1 MSDAVLYEVS
11 DSVATLT
18 LNRPERMNAWNAD
31 LDRGMSTAL
40 AAARDDD
47 AVRAIV
53 VTGAGRAFCAGA
65 DLGGGGDTFAGREEP
80 SAGER
85 EGLAP
90 RMKDPDTGDSVQQLL
105 PYQVSKPVIAAIN
118 GPAVGIGMTY
128 PMLCDVRIAADTAK
142 LGFVFTRR
150 GMMPELAAHT
160 IVQRVAGFSNAAHLL
175 MSGRIFTGV
184 EAAELGIVT
193 KAVPKDELLQT
204 ARAMAA
210 EYLLAAPVSVAIT
223 KRLLW
228 EGMHTGIADMMRRED
243 EVFPWVGNQ
252 ADAREGILSFL
263 EKRDPEWQLSAAR
276 DLPEWF
282 A

>member
-1 MSDAVLYEVS
+1 MSDAVLYEVA
-11 DSVATLT
+11 DSIATVT
-18 LNRPERMNAWNAD
+18 LNRPERMNAWSAD
-31 LDRGMSTAL
+31 IDRGMSTAL

-47 AVRAIV
+47 AVRAII

-65 DLGGGGDTFAGREEP
+65 DLGGGGDTFAGRE
-80 SAGER
+80 
-85 EGLAP
+85 
-90 RMKDPDTGDSVQQLL
+90 DTGDSVQQLL
-105 PYQVSKPVIAAIN
+105 PYHVPKPVIAAIN

-175 MSGRIFTGV
+175 MSGRIFTGA

-193 KAVPKDELLQT
+193 RAVPKDELLRT

-210 EYLLAAPVSVAIT
+210 EYRLAAPVSVAIT

-228 EGMHTGIADMMRRED
+228 EGMHTGIADMLERED
-243 EVFPWVGNQ
+243 AVFSWLGNQ

-276 DLPEWF
+276 DLPEGF

>member
-1 MSDAVLYEVS
+1 MSDAVLYEVA
-11 DSVATLT
+11 DSIATLT
-18 LNRPERMNAWNAD
+18 LNRPERMNAWSAD

-47 AVRAIV
+47 AVRAII

-65 DLGGGGDTFAGREEP
+65 DLGGGADTFAGRE
-80 SAGER
+80 
-85 EGLAP
+85 
-90 RMKDPDTGDSVQQLL
+90 DTGDNVQQLL
-105 PYQVSKPVIAAIN
+105 PYHVPKPVIAAIN

-175 MSGRIFTGV
+175 MSGRIVTGA

-193 KAVPKDELLQT
+193 KAVPKNELLQT

-228 EGMHTGIADMMRRED
+228 EGMHTGIADMLERED
-243 EVFPWVGNQ
+243 EVFSWLGNQ

-276 DLPEWF
+276 DLPEGF

>member
-1 MSDAVLYEVS
+1 MSDAVLYEVA
-11 DSVATLT
+11 DSIATVT
-18 LNRPERMNAWNAD
+18 LNRPERMNAWSAD
-31 LDRGMSTAL
+31 IDRGMSTAL

-47 AVRAIV
+47 AVRAII

-65 DLGGGGDTFAGREEP
+65 DLGGGGDTFAGRGEP
-80 SAGER
+80 DAGE
-85 EGLAP
+85 
-90 RMKDPDTGDSVQQLL
+90 DVQQLL
-105 PYQVSKPVIAAIN
+105 PYHVPKPVIAAIN

-175 MSGRIFTGV
+175 MSGRIFTGA

-193 KAVPKDELLQT
+193 RAVPKDELQRT

-210 EYLLAAPVSVAIT
+210 EYRLAAPVSVAIT

-228 EGMHTGIADMMRRED
+228 EGMHTGIADMLERED
-243 EVFPWVGNQ
+243 AVFSWLGNQ

-276 DLPEWF
+276 DLPEGF

>member
-1 MSDAVLYEVS
+1 MSDEAVIYEVS
-11 DSVATLT
+11 EGVATLT
-18 LNRPERMNAWNAD
+18 LNRPERMNAWNAAID
-31 LDRGMSTAL
+31 QGMSTAL

-47 AVRAIV
+47 AVRAII

-65 DLGGGGDTFAGREEP
+65 DLGGGADTFAGREDRD
-80 SAGER
+80 AG
-85 EGLAP
+85 GNVA
-90 RMKDPDTGDSVQQLL
+90 QLL
-105 PYQVSKPVIAAIN
+105 PYDVPKPVIAAIN

-128 PMLCDVRIAADTAK
+128 PMLCDVRIAAETAK

-175 MSGRIFTGV
+175 MSGRIVTGA
-184 EAAELGIVT
+184 EAAELGIVSQ
-193 KAVPKDELLQT
+193 AVPKEALLDT

-210 EYLLAAPVSVAIT
+210 EYRYAAPVSVAVT

-228 EGMHTGIADMMRRED
+228 EGMHTGVSAMMQREE
-243 EVFPWVGNQ
+243 EVFPWFGNQ
-252 ADAREGILSFL
+252 ADAREGVLSFL
-263 EKRDPEWQLSAAR
+263 EKRDPEWKLSAAR
-276 DLPEWF
+276 DRPEGF

>member
-1 MSDAVLYEVS
+1 MSDAVLYEVA

-18 LNRPERMNAWNAD
+18 LNRPERMNAWSAD
-31 LDRGMSTAL
+31 LDQGMSAAL

-47 AVRAIV
+47 AVRAII

-65 DLGGGGDTFAGREEP
+65 DLAGGAGTFAGRNEP
-80 SAGER
+80 DA
-85 EGLAP
+85 A
-90 RMKDPDTGDSVQQLL
+90 DNVQQTL
-105 PYQVSKPVIAAIN
+105 PYQIPKPVIAAIN

-252 ADAREGILSFL
+252 ADAREGVLSFL
-263 EKRDPEWQLSAAR
+263 EKRNPEWQLSAAR
-276 DLPEWF
+276 DLPEGF

>member
-1 MSDAVLYEVS
+1 MSDAVLYEVA
-11 DSVATLT
+11 DSIAILT
-18 LNRPERMNAWNAD
+18 LNRPERMNAWSAD
-31 LDRGMSTAL
+31 IDRGMSTAL

-47 AVRAIV
+47 AVRAII

-65 DLGGGGDTFAGREEP
+65 DLGGGGDTFAGRE
-80 SAGER
+80 
-85 EGLAP
+85 
-90 RMKDPDTGDSVQQLL
+90 DTGDNVQQLL
-105 PYQVSKPVIAAIN
+105 PYHVPKPVIAAIN

-175 MSGRIFTGV
+175 MSGRIFIGA

-228 EGMHTGIADMMRRED
+228 EGMHTGIADMLERED
-243 EVFPWVGNQ
+243 EVFSWLGNQ

-276 DLPEWF
+276 DLPEGF

>member
-1 MSDAVLYEVS
+1 MSDAVLYEVA
-11 DSVATLT
+11 DSIATVT
-18 LNRPERMNAWNAD
+18 LNRPERMNAWSAD
-31 LDRGMSTAL
+31 IDRGMSTAL
-40 AAARDDD
+40 ATARDDD
-47 AVRAIV
+47 AVRAII

-65 DLGGGGDTFAGREEP
+65 DLGGGADTFAGREEP

-90 RMKDPDTGDSVQQLL
+90 RMEEPGDNVQQLL
-105 PYQVSKPVIAAIN
+105 PYHVPKPVIAAIN

-128 PMLCDVRIAADTAK
+128 PMLCDVRVAADTAK

-175 MSGRIFTGV
+175 MSGRIFTGA

-204 ARAMAA
+204 ARAMAG
-210 EYLLAAPVSVAIT
+210 EYRLAAPVSVAIT

-228 EGMHTGIADMMRRED
+228 EGMHTGIADMMQRED
-243 EVFPWVGNQ
+243 EVFSWVGNQ

-276 DLPEWF
+276 DLPDGF

>member
-1 MSDAVLYEVS
+1 MSDEAVIYEVAEG
-11 DSVATLT
+11 VATLT
-18 LNRPERMNAWNAD
+18 LNRPERMNAWNGD
-31 LDRGMSTAL
+31 IDRGMSAAL

-47 AVRAIV
+47 AVRAII

-65 DLGGGGDTFAGREEP
+65 DLGGGADTFAGRGEP
-80 SAGER
+80 DSGSN
-85 EGLAP
+85 AP
-90 RMKDPDTGDSVQQLL
+90 QLL
-105 PYQVSKPVIAAIN
+105 PYQVPKPVIAAIN

-128 PMLCDVRIAADTAK
+128 PMLCDVRLAADTAK

-175 MSGRIFTGV
+175 MSGRIVTGT

-193 KAVPKDELLQT
+193 RAVPKDELMEA

-228 EGMHTGIADMMRRED
+228 EGMHTGIADMMERE
-243 EVFPWVGNQ
+243 EQVFSWVGDQ

-263 EKRDPEWQLSAAR
+263 EKRDPAWKLSAAR
-276 DLPEWF
+276 DLPEGF